1 MNIRDRRA
9 LFAAADDTLSRDGA
23 ALRRLVVL
31 YLAITTGLS
40 LIASVLTIVLSDRI
54 ASTGG
59 LSNMGLRSILSTAQT
74 VLPLVQAVVLTGL
87 QLGHTRAVL
96 DARRGRFFS
105 RDTLFGGFRRVIPM
119 LCASILQGF
128 LYAALGLLCLYL
140 ATYIFL
146 FLPASHDF
154 QALIMPLFE
163 SASVLNQQIMLDEA
177 TMAAATE
184 AVMPALWI
192 FAAVYIPV
200 LLPTCYRYRMTMFR
214 LIDHPRPRPL
224 LAMRESRFMMHRN
237 RFALLKL
244 DFNLWWYYLL
254 QVLVLLVGYG
264 DSFLVLFGVTLP
276 WSAEVSYILF
286 LVLSLALQAA
296 LLYVTMNRVS
306 LIYAAAYECLL
317 SDFEDMKAKLR
328 ANMNIPAEAPKN
340 PWQDQY

>member
-40 LIASVLTIVLSDRI
+40 LIASVLTLVLSDRI

-87 QLGHTRAVL
+87 QLGHTHAVL
-96 DARRGRFFS
+96 NARRGRFFS

-119 LCASILQGF
+119 LCARILQGF

-192 FAAVYIPV
+192 
-200 LLPTCYRYRMTMFR
+200 
-214 LIDHPRPRPL
+214 
-224 LAMRESRFMMHRN
+224 LAR
-237 RFALLKL
+237 
-244 DFNLWWYYLL
+244 
-254 QVLVLLVGYG
+254 
-264 DSFLVLFGVTLP
+264 
-276 WSAEVSYILF
+276 
-286 LVLSLALQAA
+286 
-296 LLYVTMNRVS
+296 
-306 LIYAAAYECLL
+306 
-317 SDFEDMKAKLR
+317 
-328 ANMNIPAEAPKN
+328 
-340 PWQDQY
+340 